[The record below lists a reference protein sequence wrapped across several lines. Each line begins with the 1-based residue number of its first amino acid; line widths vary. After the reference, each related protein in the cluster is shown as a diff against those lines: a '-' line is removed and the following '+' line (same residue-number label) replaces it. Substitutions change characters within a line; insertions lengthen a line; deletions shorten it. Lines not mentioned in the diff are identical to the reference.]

1 MKTWLTGIMVLF
13 TVLLV
18 GCATETPYKP
28 AEERGDFGYTETE
41 LGDNRYRITFT
52 GNSSTP
58 AETVQDYALLRA
70 AELTLAK
77 GYDWF
82 EAADRNSDKK
92 VRSTTTDTGFG
103 GSVSRSQTVYRNCDL
118 LGNCE
123 TIVTGGTFAT
133 PGSGIVTTS
142 NRTSYQ
148 YSLEI
153 VMRENPMSDSVGSY
167 DARRLANALRAR
179 LLENKR

>member
-13 TVLLV
+13 TALLV

-28 AEERGDFGYTETE
+28 AEERGDYGYTETE

-58 AETVQDYALLRA
+58 SETVQDYALLRA
-70 AELTLAK
+70 AELTLTK

-82 EAADRNSDKK
+82 EAANRNSDKS

-103 GSVSRSQTVYRNCDL
+103 AGVSRSQTAYRNCDL
-118 LGNCE
+118 LGNCD
-123 TIVTGGTFAT
+123 TVVTSGTFAT
-133 PGSGIVTTS
+133 GPGVATTT

-148 YSLEI
+148 YSIEV
-153 VMRENPMSDSVGSY
+153 VMRKNPMEDSAGSY
-167 DARRLANALRAR
+167 DAQRLANALRAR
-179 LLENKR
+179 LLENNR